1 MNCQK
6 KGYICQKKGQLK
18 RIFSNHSLNVFELE
32 LNEWP
37 YGKHTH
43 NFCELILV
51 KQGKGFHTINETK
64 FPYGKGDIFLLT
76 PEDYHFFEIDS
87 PTVLLY
93 IKFTEQV
100 FAEKHSWIKSG
111 WIDPSSLFLFKSH
124 MIIGSIIKDHKDTK
138 KIFGISKILLDEY
151 TSHKLYSREFILEL
165 FGAIIIIIL
174 RHLSQQNPK
183 RLIAEKDRDKINE
196 VLAYVRMNINKESKL
211 TLSVIAQEFNISANY
226 IGEYLRIHTGN
237 GFKKIIIETRLERAS
252 VLLKQ
257 STLSIAEIAEKTGFA
272 DASHMNKSF
281 KKYRGNNPSS
291 IRNDIG

>member
-1 MNCQK
+1 M
-6 KGYICQKKGQLK
+6 K
-18 RIFSNHSLNVFELE
+18 RIFSNHSLNVFQLE

-37 YGKHTH
+37 YGEHTH

-51 KQGKGFHTINETK
+51 KQGKGSHTINETR
-64 FPYGKGDIFLLT
+64 FPYSKGDIFLLT

-100 FAEKHSWIKSG
+100 FSEKQGWIKSG
-111 WIDPSSLFLFKSH
+111 WTDPASLFLFKSH
-124 MIIGSIIKDHKDTK
+124 MVTGSIVKDKKDAK
-138 KIFGISKILLDEY
+138 KIFSFSEILLDEY
-151 TSHKLYSREFILEL
+151 ASRKLYTRELILEL

-174 RHLSQQNPK
+174 RHLSQHNPV
-183 RLIAEKDRDKINE
+183 RSLAEKERDKIND
-196 VLAYVRMNINKESKL
+196 VLAYIRMNISKESKL
-211 TLSVIAQEFNISANY
+211 TLSAIAREFNISVNY
-226 IGEYLRIHTGN
+226 IGEYLKIHTGD
-237 GFKKIIIETRLERAS
+237 GFKKIIMETRLERAS

-281 KKYRGNNPSS
+281 KKYRGSNPSS
-291 IRNDIG
+291 VRNDTKRGT

>member
-1 MNCQK
+1 M
-6 KGYICQKKGQLK
+6 K

-64 FPYGKGDIFLLT
+64 FPYSKGDIFLLT

-100 FAEKHSWIKSG
+100 FSEKQGWIKSG
-111 WIDPSSLFLFKSH
+111 WTDPASLYLFKSH
-124 MIIGSIIKDHKDTK
+124 MVIGSIIKDKKDTK
-138 KIFGISKILLDEY
+138 KIFGISEILLEEY

-174 RHLSQQNPK
+174 RHLVQQDPK
-183 RLIAEKDRDKINE
+183 RSLAEKEREKINE
-196 VLAYVRMNINKESKL
+196 VLAYIRMNINKESKL
-211 TLSVIAQEFNISANY
+211 TLSAIAQEFNISVNY

-237 GFKKIIIETRLERAS
+237 GFKKIIMETRLERAS

-257 STLSIAEIAEKTGFA
+257 SALSIAEIAEKTGFA

-281 KKYRGNNPSS
+281 KKYRGSNPSS
-291 IRNDIG
+291 IRSETKTNQGN